1 MVLLLLGALLLL
13 LLLAMLA
20 PLLPLEWYVPLK
32 GGWLFKVP
40 WKGEGRHP
48 GEQLDDT
55 PGPGSGMLGPEEEE
69 EEEEEPGGNDEKPPI

>member
-1 MVLLLLGALLLL
+1 MLLLGTLLLL
-13 LLLAMLA
+13 LLLATLL
-20 PLLPLEWYVPLK
+20 PLFPLEWYVPLN

-55 PGPGSGMLGPEEEE
+55 PVPGSGMLVP
-69 EEEEEPGGNDEKPPI
+69 EEEPGGKDEKPPI

>member
-13 LLLAMLA
+13 LLLAMLL
-20 PLLPLEWYVPLK
+20 PLFPLEWYVPLK

-55 PGPGSGMLGPEEEE
+55 PGPGSGMLGA
-69 EEEEEPGGNDEKPPI
+69 EEEPGGKDEKPPI